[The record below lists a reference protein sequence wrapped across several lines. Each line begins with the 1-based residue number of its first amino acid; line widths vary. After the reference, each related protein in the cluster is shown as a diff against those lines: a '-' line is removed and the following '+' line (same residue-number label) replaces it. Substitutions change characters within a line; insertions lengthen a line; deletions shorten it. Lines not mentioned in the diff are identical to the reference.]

1 MSVFLKSFLTKIGC
15 ARNQCITSTLR
26 ILRRPSHYAPLGAG
40 TIASMSDLQVA
51 CGGIFVFGGTMKKID
66 LNIGILFSTSGSY
79 RAVGDS
85 MRAGAKLAIS
95 EINDDPRSLAKLVPV
110 LIDPGGDTASYVTA
124 AKKMLC
130 EQKITHVF
138 GCYTSS
144 SRKEVLPFFEKHDGL
159 LWYPSHYE
167 GFETSENVIYTGAAP
182 NQHIL
187 PLSNHLLEHHGN
199 RGWFVGSNYVWAW
212 ENNRIL
218 RERLMEVGGAVVGE
232 RYFPVGETDMGSL
245 ARQIVSDRPDFVF
258 TTLIGKSGYAFFQ
271 ALREA
276 AGSAGLDQPKDM
288 PVASCSLSEAELPD
302 IGSAAAGHLSSS
314 VYFSTIVSPENER
327 FVSEWN
333 RNFADLGQACADA
346 EATYNAV
353 HLLSQAVTRAGSG
366 SFAAVREAVKSAVF
380 NAPQGMVTVNPDNL
394 HCAMRPRIGR
404 SRSDG
409 TFEILHS
416 EKEQV
421 QPDPYLVWSNQ
432 ANQSAKLC
440 RNHLRVVQ

>member
-1 MSVFLKSFLTKIGC
+1 
-15 ARNQCITSTLR
+15 
-26 ILRRPSHYAPLGAG
+26 
-40 TIASMSDLQVA
+40 
-51 CGGIFVFGGTMKKID
+51 
-66 LNIGILFSTSGSY
+66 
-79 RAVGDS
+79 
-85 MRAGAKLAIS
+85 MRAGAQLAIS
-95 EINDDPRSLAKLVPV
+95 EVNEDPDSLAKFVPV
-110 LIDPGGDTASYVTA
+110 VFDPGGVTASYVSA
-124 AKKMLC
+124 AQNLLC
-130 EQKITHVF
+130 EHNVTHVF

-144 SRKEVLPFFEKHDGL
+144 SRKEVLPLFEKHDGL

-167 GFETSENVIYTGAAP
+167 GFETSENVVYTGAAP

-218 RERLMEVGGAVVGE
+218 RERLIEVGGAVVGE
-232 RYFPVGETDMGSL
+232 RYFPVGETDMVAL
-245 ARQIVSDRPDFVF
+245 AKQIVSDRPDFVF
-258 TTLIGKSGYAFFQ
+258 TTLIGKSGYAFFR

-276 AGSAGLDQPKDM
+276 AKAAGIDQPNDM

-314 VYFSTIVSPENER
+314 VYFSTIDSPENDR
-327 FVSEWN
+327 FVFEWQ
-333 RNFADLGQACADA
+333 RRFGDLGHACADA

-353 HLLSQAVTRAGSG
+353 HLLSQAVTKAGSAG
-366 SFAAVREAVKSAVF
+366 FTAVREAVKSAQF

-416 EKEQV
+416 AAEQV

-432 ANQSAKLC
+432 VKQSAKW
-440 RNHLRVVQ
+440 RSNHLRVVR